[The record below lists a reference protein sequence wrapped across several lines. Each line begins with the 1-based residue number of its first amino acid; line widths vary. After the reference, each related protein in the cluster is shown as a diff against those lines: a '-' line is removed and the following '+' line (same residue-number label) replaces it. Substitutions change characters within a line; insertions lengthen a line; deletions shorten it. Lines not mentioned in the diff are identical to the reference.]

1 MANEITNIQEQRNAL
16 ELTTQEQIQAHIY
29 TIRGM
34 QVMLDKDLA
43 VYYGITTSALNQAVK
58 RNTDR
63 FPEDFMFQLTKE
75 EASNLQSILM
85 SQNMMSSLKSQNV
98 ILNEE
103 DGSLVRTNV
112 KLKRGQHIKKMP
124 YAFTETGVSSLASV
138 LRGPRAAQ
146 THVMIMRA
154 FVAMRRYLTAHA
166 GVLQRLDQ
174 VEIRQL
180 QSQQQT
186 EQWVTEVNQRFD
198 QILDRLDDG
207 SLKAKMGVFFDQQMF
222 DANVLVEE
230 LVSKAKTRIVL
241 IDDYVTGEILQRFHD
256 YAPSATIDC
265 YVKNRM
271 ATTALL
277 QKFTDFRAQYP
288 GIQCQLHTF
297 EHSHDRWLI
306 IDETVYHFGASI
318 KDLGKRWFSVDE
330 CTEYT
335 ADELLARL

>member
-1 MANEITNIQEQRNAL
+1 MANEIMNIQEQGNAL
-16 ELTTQEQIQAHIY
+16 ALTTQEQIQAHIY

-58 RNTDR
+58 RNADR
-63 FPEDFMFQLTKE
+63 FPDDFMFQLTKE
-75 EASNLQSILM
+75 ELQSILM
-85 SQNMMSSLKSQNV
+85 SQNVMSSLKSQNV
-98 ILNEE
+98 ILESE
-103 DGSLVRTNV
+103 KDFQNV
-112 KLKRGQHIKKMP
+112 TSNWGGTRKLP

-138 LRGPRAAQ
+138 LRGPRASQ

-154 FVAMRRYLTAHA
+154 FVAMRRYLTANA

-180 QSQQQT
+180 QSQRQT

-230 LVSKAKTRIVL
+230 SDLTRKGVVAKNTFTLNNVFSGSPAVKVTEIQAGYYYDLNVTLNPDYLYVL
-241 IDDYVTGEILQRFHD
+241 AEHD
-256 YAPSATIDC
+256 NKHITI
-265 YVKNRM
+265 N
-271 ATTALL
+271 
-277 QKFTDFRAQYP
+277 
-288 GIQCQLHTF
+288 
-297 EHSHDRWLI
+297 
-306 IDETVYHFGASI
+306 
-318 KDLGKRWFSVDE
+318 
-330 CTEYT
+330 
-335 ADELLARL
+335 

>member
-1 MANEITNIQEQRNAL
+1 MANEIMNIQEQGNAL
-16 ELTTQEQIQAHIY
+16 ALTTQEQIQAHIY

-58 RNTDR
+58 RNADR
-63 FPEDFMFQLTKE
+63 FPDDFMFQLTKE
-75 EASNLQSILM
+75 ELQSILM
-85 SQNMMSSLKSQNV
+85 SQNVMSSLKSQNV
-98 ILNEE
+98 ILESE
-103 DGSLVRTNV
+103 KDFQNV
-112 KLKRGQHIKKMP
+112 TSNWGGTRKLP

-138 LRGPRAAQ
+138 LRGPRASQ

-154 FVAMRRYLTAHA
+154 FVAMRRYLTANA

-180 QSQQQT
+180 QSQRQT

-207 SLKAKMGVFFDQQMF
+207 SLKAKMGVFFDQQ
-222 DANVLVEE
+222 
-230 LVSKAKTRIVL
+230 
-241 IDDYVTGEILQRFHD
+241 
-256 YAPSATIDC
+256 
-265 YVKNRM
+265 
-271 ATTALL
+271 
-277 QKFTDFRAQYP
+277 KFTDFCAQYP
-288 GIQCQLHTF
+288 GTHCQLHTF
-297 EHSHDRWLI
+297 EQSHDRWLI
-306 IDETVYHFGASI
+306 IDKTVYHFGASI
-318 KDLGKRWFSVDE
+318 KDLGKRWFSVDI